1 MFVHLIYEV
10 EITNSCFELVFGY
23 IIIIVYV
30 VCWKV
35 ILILMFYVICY
46 RCYVGRNVHLD
57 REVHYHK

>member
-46 RCYVGRNVHLD
+46 MRYVGRNVHLD